1 MQGPKGRKVKRSQD
15 NRTSTSSRRGW
26 KVDNLFPIALF
37 HTVISCFLLYYIMT
51 SEYIS
56 HIYIYIYIYLYV
68 SSFQIC
74 QELEEGSGGRSS
86 NNEGCSW
93 LEGWWECVQLWKM
106 DATSN
111 RTTPSWWLVRENRH
125 CFPLSSFSI
134 TSVSPIPFLTRIKR
148 KKKKKEDISGKTCL
162 SKCIFHSRMDKYSFP
177 LFFIFC
183 FLIWEW
189 YFLDGY
195 HFSYLLY
202 LGFHGLP
209 IVFCNLTSIY

>member
-1 MQGPKGRKVKRSQD
+1 MQGTKGRKVKRSQD
-15 NRTSTSSRRGW
+15 NRTSTSSWRGW
-26 KVDNLFPIALF
+26 KVDNLFHIALF
-37 HTVISCFLLYYIMT
+37 HTVISCSLLYYIMT

-56 HIYIYIYIYLYV
+56 YIYIYIYLYV

-86 NNEGCSW
+86 NNEECSW
-93 LEGWWECVQLWKM
+93 LEGWWECVQLRKM

-148 KKKKKEDISGKTCL
+148 KKREKGYLWKNL
-162 SKCIFHSRMDKYSFP
+162 SVNMYYS
-177 LFFIFC
+177 LK
-183 FLIWEW
+183 
-189 YFLDGY
+189 DG
-195 HFSYLLY
+195 
-202 LGFHGLP
+202 
-209 IVFCNLTSIY
+209 